1 MKTAAVRSN
10 DGDAHLS
17 TCVLIKSG
25 LCVDDDV
32 SRTSD
37 DRHSAGSYWW
47 WWRWIERWFSQLSSP
62 SSSSSSSPFFLSHF
76 FFLPS
81 SQTSSA
87 PNETIEK
94 TTAER
99 TRPMKRNDD
108 VVFDVSIGHAVTPV
122 FFFSFLNFLLASM
135 FELES
140 VLSVA
145 SMSPSLLGPQFYGE
159 KNGYKWNQVWKAH

>member
-1 MKTAAVRSN
+1 
-10 DGDAHLS
+10 
-17 TCVLIKSG
+17 
-25 LCVDDDV
+25 
-32 SRTSD
+32 
-37 DRHSAGSYWW
+37 
-47 WWRWIERWFSQLSSP
+47 
-62 SSSSSSSPFFLSHF
+62 
-76 FFLPS
+76 
-81 SQTSSA
+81 
-87 PNETIEK
+87 
-94 TTAER
+94 
-99 TRPMKRNDD
+99 MKRNDD

>member
-1 MKTAAVRSN
+1 MRRRWRQQNKRRSPFSGELLMMMALNRTLILAAF
-10 DGDAHLS
+10 
-17 TCVLIKSG
+17 
-25 LCVDDDV
+25 
-32 SRTSD
+32 
-37 DRHSAGSYWW
+37 
-47 WWRWIERWFSQLSSP
+47 FSVFVFFIFS
-62 SSSSSSSPFFLSHF
+62 FFLSHF

-122 FFFSFLNFLLASM
+122 FFFSFLNFSLASM